1 MTKSTSFYLKAKNS
15 LAICFIAFNLLF
27 LIPFAAAEEAPP
39 EVTVIE
45 TAGGDDVSY
54 QIPLTVSVIYDGIT
68 YQNVYA
74 TTNSVITFGNAD
86 GTYWDYPTTPSISI
100 ESKDWWVIPNRMPDT
115 HFILSVSQGGFQVDG
130 AYRPYGI
137 YTGEIT
143 NIVITAQIQTDGTM
157 AYTYAVSGPLAG
169 NERTGARL
177 TDGTVVTLEQAGIT
191 QVEEP
196 PVLEPEPVAPTP
208 TPSPEPE
215 VSPTPSP
222 EPVEPE
228 PEPAPVEPE
237 PTPVPTPEPSPTDEP
252 DPVSNPEPT
261 PQPVPVEPPLPQPL
275 PTPVPVPEPEL
286 IPVVPVPEPPVVD
299 QPPEPSPEP
308 EPEPVPEPQPEPEPE
323 PVELEPV
330 PEPLPIEEEPLA
342 PELPSEPPVV
352 EPEPPA
358 VADEDFTPEEKETT
372 AETLIE
378 EADGEAVTAEAIA
391 KAGLTYA
398 DLPPQT
404 PVQVREDENGN
415 KVVITAEVAA
425 ALVVLENPAALV
437 SAIFTNPAQALLAL
451 GSIGADMSDEER
463 EESQETIVAAVIV
476 GGIATQ
482 SALTAAASVGT
493 IAYRRKP

>member
-1 MTKSTSFYLKAKNS
+1 LTKSTSFYLKAKNS

-54 QIPLTVSVIYDGIT
+54 QIPLTVSVIYDGVT

-74 TTNSVITFGNAD
+74 TTNSVITFGSAD

-100 ESKDWWVIPNRMPDT
+100 ESKDWWVIPQRMPDT

-137 YTGEIT
+137 YDGEVT

-169 NERTGARL
+169 DERTGARL
-177 TDGTVVTLEQAGIT
+177 TDGTVVTLEQAGVT

-196 PVLEPEPVAPTP
+196 PVLEPEPVPPTP

-215 VSPTPSP
+215 ITPTPLPTPDTST
-222 EPVEPE
+222 VV
-228 PEPAPVEPE
+228 APE
-237 PTPVPTPEPSPTDEP
+237 PTPVPIPEPSPTDEP
-252 DPVSNPEPT
+252 DPESNPEPT
-261 PQPVPVEPPLPQPL
+261 PEPVPVEPEPQPL
-275 PTPVPVPEPEL
+275 PVPIPVPVPEPEP
-286 IPVVPVPEPPVVD
+286 IPVVPVPEPSVVD

-308 EPEPVPEPQPEPEPE
+308 EPEPVLEPQPEPEPE

-358 VADEDFTPEEKETT
+358 VADEDSTPKEKETT
-372 AETLIE
+372 AETLIK

-391 KAGLTYA
+391 KAGLTYN

-404 PVQVREDENGN
+404 PVQVRQDENGN
-415 KVVITAEVAA
+415 EVVITAEVAA
-425 ALVVLENPAALV
+425 ALVVLKNPAALV
-437 SAIFTNPAQALLAL
+437 EAIFTNPAQALLAL

-463 EESQETIVAAVIV
+463 EESQKTIVAAVIV

-482 SALTAAASVGT
+482 SALTVAASAGAV
-493 IAYRRKP
+493 AYRRKP